1 MKILHIKSYYID
13 NHLYSQFYT
22 ILDPDLEQRIYVPIK
37 KDREPE
43 NIVPLNHGE
52 LIFEKIIEPRHK
64 YDYFGKIRRIT
75 KDLIQKEAHKNI
87 GFVHAHNLF
96 TDGAIAYNL
105 KKKFG
110 IKYIVAVRVTD
121 IGLQY
126 KYMYHRRFKAQ
137 RVLQEA
143 EQIIFISPTSRD
155 KLFRMMKKSFVSKI
169 SPKVR
174 VVPNGVNDFWLDNQQ
189 SPTGKSLGNRVNLLY
204 VGQIMKN
211 KNIIPL
217 IQAIQLLNQQKGREY
232 FLTIIGGENTYEKDF
247 FNAFLQ
253 EIKPLDWVDYK
264 GKIMDKEKLLQ
275 EYRQS
280 DIFAMPSRVELFGLV
295 YIEALSQGKPV
306 LYTKGEGISG
316 FLEGKSIGKS
326 VDPDNL
332 VEIRNAITTII
343 DNYHTYN
350 NFSEIVAPFNWKSIT
365 NIYKQ
370 IYLSNE

>member
-1 MKILHIKSYYID
+1 MRILHLNSYYID
-13 NHLYSQFYT
+13 NHLYSHLYN
-22 ILDPDLEQRIYVPIK
+22 ILDPELEQRVYVPIK
-37 KDREPE
+37 LDREPE
-43 NIVPLNHGE
+43 NIVHLNHGE
-52 LIFEKIIEPRHK
+52 LIFEKIIKPIHK
-64 YDYFGKIRRIT
+64 YDYFGKIRKIT

-87 GFVHAHNLF
+87 DFVHAHNLF

-110 IKYIVAVRVTD
+110 LKYIVAVRVTD

-155 KLFRMMKKSFVSKI
+155 KLFRMMKKSFISKI
-169 SPKVR
+169 SPKVHL
-174 VVPNGVNDFWLDNQQ
+174 VPNGVNDFWLDNQQ
-189 SPTGKSLGNRVNLLY
+189 SPTGKSLSNRVNLLY

-211 KNIIPL
+211 KNIIQL
-217 IQAIQLLNQQKGREY
+217 IHAIQLLNQQKGRDY

-247 FNAFLQ
+247 FNTFLQ
-253 EIKPLDWVDYK
+253 EIKHFDWVDYK
-264 GKIMDKEKLLQ
+264 GKIKEKEKLLQ

-295 YIEALSQGKPV
+295 YIEALTQGKPV

-316 FLEGKSIGKS
+316 FLEEKSIGKS

-332 VEIRNAITTII
+332 DDIRNAITTII

-350 NFSEIVAPFNWKSIT
+350 NFSEMVAPFNWKSIANT
-365 NIYKQ
+365 YKQ